1 MALFG
6 ITPPK
11 KAEPAAQVAPVQDGP
26 VFDVS
31 GTRAFEEQ
39 VLRVSMEKPVLVD
52 FWAPWCGPC
61 KQLMPVLEAEVQAA
75 NGDVLLAKVNID
87 DNPDIAQALRI
98 QSVPT
103 VMAFFQGQPVTGFA
117 GARPA
122 SEIRNLI
129 AQLVK
134 LARSAMPDA
143 IDIPSALKSAA
154 ELLSTD
160 PAGAQALYM
169 QVLSQD
175 QTNIDAYN
183 GLVRVMIEADALD
196 QAEDLVSN
204 APELIA
210 KNPGFAA
217 SRTALDLAKG
227 AKALAG
233 KLGPLQKAAAADPGD
248 HQARFDLA
256 AAQFAAGQKAEAI
269 DNLLEIIRR
278 DRSWKDD
285 AARLELLRYFEA
297 MGFADPLSVEGR
309 KKLSR
314 VLFS

>member
-11 KAEPAAQVAPVQDGP
+11 AKQEQAAPVSDGQP
-26 VFDVS
+26 VFDI
-31 GTRAFEEQ
+31 TTADFEQ
-39 VLRVSMEKPVLVD
+39 RVMMASMTTPVLVD

-61 KQLMPVLEAEVQAA
+61 KQLMPVLEAEVTAA
-75 NGDVLLAKVNID
+75 KGEVLLAKVNID
-87 DNPDIAQALRI
+87 ENPELAQALRI

-134 LARSAMPDA
+134 LARSAKPEA
-143 IDIPSALKSAA
+143 IDIPAALKDAA
-154 ELLSTD
+154 AHLANGDLMEAQQLYIAVLTQDESNADAYVGMVRTMIG
-160 PAGAQALYM
+160 AGALE
-169 QVLSQD
+169 
-175 QTNIDAYN
+175 
-183 GLVRVMIEADALD
+183 EAEGMVA
-196 QAEDLVSN
+196 N

-210 KNPGFAA
+210 KNPAFAA
-217 SRTALDLAKG
+217 AKTALEIAKG
-227 AKALAG
+227 AGEAAA
-233 KLGPLQKAAAADPGD
+233 KLNPLQQKVDAAPDD

-256 AAQFAAGQKAEAI
+256 SAQFACGLKAQAI
-269 DNLLEIIRR
+269 DNLLEIIRK
-278 DRSWKDD
+278 DRVWNNE

-297 MGFADPLSVEGR
+297 LGFADPLSVEGR

-314 VLFS
+314 ILFS